1 MPDKAGRKPTAIIG
15 TRSELMY
22 SKADLCSEHMGR
34 MDMVV

>member
-1 MPDKAGRKPTAIIG
+1 MPDEAGPEPTAIIG

-22 SKADLCSEHMGR
+22 SKLNLCREHMGR